1 MVQLMPLPSQD
12 PQHLLPHLNPDLF
25 HLYGTGLSRLSWKR
39 GRKTG
44 VVVVVVVAAAAA
56 AALSDVLLCGSLAL
70 QANSLT
76 F

>member
-25 HLYGTGLSRLSWKR
+25 HLSGTGLSRLSWKR

-44 VVVVVVVAAAAA
+44 VVVVVVVAAAA
-56 AALSDVLLCGSLAL
+56 LSDVLLCGSLAL